1 MSFCEWMGVCVYV
14 CVWMSVFELYK
25 EMKMVTGCSDNIKLL
40 LNEKLET
47 MKFFFFLLENEQN
60 KFKFEPK

>member
-1 MSFCEWMGVCVYV
+1 MCVCAIVR
-14 CVWMSVFELYK
+14 MSVFELYK

-40 LNEKLET
+40 LNEKLEA

-60 KFKFEPK
+60 KFKLEPK

>member
-1 MSFCEWMGVCVYV
+1 MCGCAI
-14 CVWMSVFELYK
+14 VWMSVFELYK

>member
-1 MSFCEWMGVCVYV
+1 MCAIVR
-14 CVWMSVFELYK
+14 MSVFELYK